1 MIRDLIIKLCKWT
14 LRRYRVFE
22 PCVMLWPEIGI
33 TEFVMKDTVAVSIPL
48 PVGPGHCVN
57 LEYGF
62 DNELVGIKIWA
73 DVTTREKLEAI
84 REKRGPS

>member
-1 MIRDLIIKLCKWT
+1 MRNLIIKLCKWT

-22 PCVMLWPEIGI
+22 PCIIFWPEIGI
-33 TEFVMKDTVAVSIPL
+33 TEFVMKNAGTISVPL
-48 PVGPGHCVN
+48 PVGPGHCVD

-62 DNELVGIKIWA
+62 EGELIGVKIWA

-84 REKRGPS
+84 RLKAVA